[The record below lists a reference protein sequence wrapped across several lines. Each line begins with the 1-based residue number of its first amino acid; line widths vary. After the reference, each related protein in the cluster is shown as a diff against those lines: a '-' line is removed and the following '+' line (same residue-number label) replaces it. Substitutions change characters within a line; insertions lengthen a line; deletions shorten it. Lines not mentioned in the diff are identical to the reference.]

1 MTQNSFVQINGLKEL
16 DTLLKELPAKIEAN
30 VMRGALRAGQKVMMN
45 GAKLNLAEVTKRD
58 SGNLERSL
66 KINFSRKSTRF
77 GWLRSYLIAGSK
89 DAYYA
94 HMVEFG
100 TAAHFISVK
109 KSARPSRMTR
119 KGEKAYGMSTIN
131 RMVAR
136 GSLMIGKN
144 FVGESVAH
152 PGSKPR
158 PFMRNT
164 FDAYNDL
171 ALKASVE
178 YIQKRLPKEIKKAQ
192 K

>member
-1 MTQNSFVQINGLKEL
+1 MAQSFVEINGLKEL

-30 VMRGALRAGQKVMMN
+30 IMRGALRAGQKVMLQ
-45 GAKLNLAEVTKRD
+45 GAKTNLAEVTKRD

-66 KINFSRKSTRF
+66 KVRFSRKSVKF
-77 GWLRSYLIAGSK
+77 GWLRAYLIAGDK

-109 KSARPSRMTR
+109 KTARPSRKTR

-131 RMVAR
+131 RMLAH

-152 PGSKPR
+152 PGSQPK

-164 FDAYNDL
+164 FDSYNGP
-171 ALKASVE
+171 ALNATVE
-178 YIQKRLPKEIKKAQ
+178 YIQKRLPKEIKKLQ